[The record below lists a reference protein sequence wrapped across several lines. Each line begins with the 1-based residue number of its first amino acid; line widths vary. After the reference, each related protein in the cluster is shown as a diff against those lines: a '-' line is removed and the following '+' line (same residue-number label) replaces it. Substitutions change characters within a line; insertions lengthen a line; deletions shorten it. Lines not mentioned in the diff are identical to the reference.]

1 MARSAR
7 IKSKSKAKAKPTP
20 AEKAARKARL
30 DHIKRVRL
38 TLKNLGF
45 TRFADLADKAFTF
58 EGQQGDYDDIFC
70 YENVVLTLEYTST
83 RDSSKV
89 GDHLRKKKVLYDKV
103 AANEAG
109 FISLLR
115 AASADLDTY
124 LSQYHETQ
132 LDYVTIY
139 ASLYDFDLSHRQNVP
154 APVYLDYPALRYF
167 QSVSESIERSA
178 LPEFLHFAGVSS
190 DRIGKG
196 GVVGIALPSHT
207 YHGSA
212 LPEAHS
218 GYPTGYKVITFY
230 ADPKSILERAYVL
243 RRDGWRQSDNLYQRM
258 VSKSKILSIRSY
270 LRSQKRL
277 FVNNIVVT
285 LPHDTEML
293 SENGK
298 VIDTAKITRTTP
310 VRIRLPQRPDSVGLV
325 DGQHRVF
332 AYYEGVTDEPL
343 IAGLRSQQN
352 LLVTGIVAPSS
363 LRPLAKEQ
371 FEARL
376 FLEINSNQTSA
387 KSDLKHAI
395 MLVLDPF
402 APSSI
407 ATRVLNGLAS
417 RGPLAGKV
425 ERYFFDEDRVKP
437 TSIVS
442 YGLQPLVRLD
452 GEESIFKIW
461 KEARKE
467 SLKVTSNA
475 DRLELLKEYIDFCT
489 SKIGDFLSAV
499 KDNVPQ
505 SRWTADRKV
514 SDRLLTTTTLNAFLI
529 LMRICIRN
537 KKPIGQASVSPRLAN
552 VGTFDWTTFHSSQ
565 YARAAQ
571 AMYDEMLSSP

>member
-1 MARSAR
+1 L
-7 IKSKSKAKAKPTP
+7 TP
-20 AEKAARKARL
+20 AEKVARKARL
-30 DHIKRVRL
+30 DHIKRVRA

-45 TRFADLADKAFTF
+45 TRFPEIADKSFTF
-58 EGQQGDYDDIFC
+58 DGQQGDYDDVFQ
-70 YENVVLTLEYTST
+70 YENVVITLEYTST
-83 RDSSKV
+83 RESSKV

-103 AANEAG
+103 AADERG
-109 FISLLR
+109 FIRLLR
-115 AASADLDTY
+115 TMSTDLDAKLAT
-124 LSQYHETQ
+124 YHETQ
-132 LDYVTIY
+132 LEYVTLY
-139 ASLYDFDLSHRQNVP
+139 AALYDFDQSHRQNVP
-154 APVYLDYPALRYF
+154 TPVYLDYPALRYF

-178 LPEFLHFAGVSS
+178 LPEFLHFAGVKS
-190 DRIGKG
+190 DRIGKA

-218 GYPTGYKVITFY
+218 GYPTGYKVLTFY
-230 ADPKSILERAYVL
+230 ADPKSLLERAYVL

-258 VSKSKILSIRSY
+258 VSKAKIASIRSY
-270 LRSQKRL
+270 LRSQRRV

-293 SENGK
+293 EESGK
-298 VIDTAKITRTTP
+298 VIDTSKINRTTP
-310 VRIRLPQRPDSVGLV
+310 VKIRLPQRPDSIGLV

-352 LLVTGIVAPSS
+352 LLVTGIIAPPN
-363 LRPLAKEQ
+363 LRALAKEQ

-376 FLEINSNQTSA
+376 FLEINSTQTSA

-395 MLVLDPF
+395 TLVLDPF

-425 ERYFFDEDRVKP
+425 ERYFFDEDRLKP

-442 YGLQPLVRLD
+442 YGLQALVRLD
-452 GEESIFKIW
+452 GEESLFKVW
-461 KEARKE
+461 REARKE
-467 SLKVTSNA
+467 SLKIQTNSE
-475 DRLELLKEYIDFCT
+475 RLELLQEYVDFCVT
-489 SKIGDFLSAV
+489 KIGEFLAAV
-499 KDNVPQ
+499 RDNVP
-505 SRWTADRKV
+505 SARWTADRKV
-514 SDRLLTTTTLNAFLI
+514 TDRLLTTTTLNAFLI

-537 KKPIGQASVSPRLAN
+537 KKPIGQASISPKLAN
-552 VGTFDWTTFHSSQ
+552 VSNFNWSTFHSSQ